1 MKTVDEI
8 REELDRLVDYL
19 IEDVIE
25 LKNITKESKESNR
38 EIVFRR
44 IENMYNKIQTLRWVL
59 D

>member
-8 REELDRLVDYL
+8 REELDMLVDSL

-25 LKNITKESKESNR
+25 LKNITKESNR

-44 IENMYNKIQTLRWVL
+44 IENMYNKIRTLRWVL

>member
-8 REELDRLVDYL
+8 REELDRLVDSL
-19 IEDVIE
+19 IEDIIE
-25 LKNITKESKESNR
+25 LKNITKESNI

>member
-8 REELDRLVDYL
+8 REELDRLVDSL
-19 IEDVIE
+19 IKDVIE
-25 LKNITKESKESNR
+25 LKNINKESNR

-44 IENMYNKIQTLRWVL
+44 IENMYNKIQTLIWVL